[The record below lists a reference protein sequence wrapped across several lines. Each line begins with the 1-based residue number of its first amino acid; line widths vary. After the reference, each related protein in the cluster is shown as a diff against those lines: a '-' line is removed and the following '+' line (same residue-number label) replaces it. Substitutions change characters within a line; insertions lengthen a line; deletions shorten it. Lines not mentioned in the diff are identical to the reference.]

1 MSCSSSDEDDDGA
14 CVIARLVPGD
24 GGDALGPPLQLPLST
39 TPAELQLIVSALGE
53 ARLDLSFFV
62 GGDGGDGGGN
72 GGSAEIL
79 RSIGTSMGELSLS
92 KEATL
97 RVEFRP
103 RCSAPGGDDDD
114 DAPSPSSSPP
124 PPPFRPDALPLE
136 LAGHGAAVLQ
146 ARFSPDGSVVASG
159 GGDGDVRL
167 WDARTGAAARTC
179 RGHRSWVLAVAWS
192 PDQRRLATGDKRGEI
207 RVWDP
212 ATGKPCGKPLR
223 AHKQWITALAWQPL
237 PPPPSPAAG
246 GAGGGGGGGANPCLR
261 FVSAS
266 KDNTLRVWCCGAMRC
281 LATLAG
287 HTGSVECV
295 AWGAGGQRLYS
306 GSQDRT
312 IRVWEVRGGGG
323 GAEGGDALLVT
334 CARTL
339 SGHRGR
345 VNVLA
350 VGSRGG
356 EEVVASGADDGTAC
370 LWAPSAPSSK
380 PIARLAGHGA
390 EVSDVALSADGRV
403 LASACFDGAVRLWD
417 TATGAQRGA
426 VLAAGRG
433 LAVFQVRWSAD
444 SRLLASAGAGAD
456 GAVQLWE
463 VGASGAAEPSGVE
476 PPQCACTSLA
486 GNAKGAAVFSLDWS
500 AGALVAA
507 GDGGM
512 LRVWRDSRRENAVG
526 VVPAVS
532 AVPPKPK
539 IMPPV
544 APAGAALAARAG
556 VVEEPAGVRADG
568 LEEAMQVM
576 ALENS

>member
-24 GGDALGPPLQLPLST
+24 GGNALGPPLQLPLST

-62 GGDGGDGGGN
+62 VSGGG
-72 GGSAEIL
+72 GGSAEVL
-79 RSIGTSMGELSLS
+79 RSIGTSMGKLSLS

-103 RCSAPGGDDDD
+103 RCSAPAGDDD
-114 DAPSPSSSPP
+114 DAPSPSPPPPP

-136 LAGHGAAVLQ
+136 LVGHGAAVLQ

-212 ATGKPCGKPLR
+212 GTGKPCGKPLR

-246 GAGGGGGGGANPCLR
+246 GAGGGGGGGGATPCLR

-266 KDNTLRVWCCGAMRC
+266 KDHTLRVWCCGAMRC

-323 GAEGGDALLVT
+323 CAEGGDALLVT

-345 VNVLA
+345 VNVLVA
-350 VGSRGG
+350 GSRGG

-380 PIARLAGHGA
+380 PAARLAGHGA

-433 LAVFQVRWSAD
+433 LAVYQVRWSAD
-444 SRLLASAGAGAD
+444 SRLLASAGAD

-463 VGASGAAEPSGVE
+463 VGALDAAEPPGAAQ

-512 LRVWRDSRRENAVG
+512 LRVWCDSGRGDAVG
-526 VVPAVS
+526 VRRVPAV
-532 AVPPKPK
+532 PPK

-556 VVEEPAGVRADG
+556 VAEEPAGVRADG
-568 LEEAMQVM
+568 LEEAMRVM